1 MMKIS
6 ITLLALAAMSLPAH
20 AQDSTPFAGG
30 SPAFIRD

>member
-6 ITLLALAAMSLPAH
+6 ITLLALAAMPLP

-30 SPAFIRD
+30 NSAFIRD